1 MKVHAVFAFRSLVL
15 AAVLMVIPCLDASFA
30 TAEITIVEFQPESPI
45 CRAERPVIV
54 RAVFAN
60 QSERNQ
66 SGTVQLDL
74 PAEVR
79 LLKGDRKLTLAFQ
92 EDEDETSLSWTVEA
106 LREGRHELAVTF
118 SGPGEVSVRKT
129 LALLF
134 LPSVSLEPTRKIP
147 EPEVIA
153 TDMLVGAHHCPL
165 WEADAPELWR
175 NVLKHPE
182 RTPALGFY
190 CQENPEVADW
200 ETKWA
205 VEHGISFFVY
215 CWYRASQ
222 GQPVQV
228 RRASAIH
235 DALFHSRFRDKIRF
249 AIMWENQARGIA
261 GVANEEDLLQNLLPY
276 WIENY
281 FRQSNYLVIDNKP
294 LLFIY
299 RPEFLIQDLGGVE
312 QVRSA
317 LEKMR
322 EACRQAGFGG
332 IYLLGEYRGTNP
344 KHLQL
349 MKDLGL
355 DYTFAYVWPIPNNPT
370 PAQAIQT
377 QMAYIKKTQ
386 ELNILP
392 QVITVS
398 QGWSGWR
405 DEGSIWKLPP
415 EDFERLLREAK
426 AFARTL
432 PPHQLGSRL
441 LLLDNW
447 NEWGEGHYLAPHR
460 EFGFGYLDAV
470 RRVFSNDNRPHIDL
484 IPEDLGLGPYDIPI
498 RTYFQK
504 ERQMRQMVRKRV
516 KPTTEEEGL
525 IAWWTFD
532 ENDDDEVTFDY
543 SGHRLGGI
551 LHQIKRVQGWR
562 GRALDCRGGCV
573 IVPCGNQISD
583 LSQLSVECW
592 VRTDLPDQHN
602 KWIINRVFGG
612 AETTGFRLGVLYG
625 KPSFQ
630 IPVTPWSHHLV
641 GNLPLPTDRWV
652 HLVGTF
658 DGTTMRLYMDG
669 QEVGTME
676 RPGRVAG
683 NDRHIILGNYDVDHP
698 AYFTGLLDEVRIYNR
713 VLPQGEI
720 VARARPS
727 GVESG
732 QP

>member
-235 DALFHSRFRDKIRF
+235 DTLFHSRFRDKIRF

-317 LEKMR
+317 FEKMR

-370 PAQAIQT
+370 PAQAIET
-377 QMAYIKKTQ
+377 QLAYIKKTQ

-392 QVITVS
+392 QVVTVS

-405 DEGSIWKLPP
+405 DEGTIWKLPP

-432 PPHQLGSRL
+432 PPDQLGSRL

-516 KPTTEEEGL
+516 KPATEEEGL
-525 IAWWTFD
+525 MAWWTFD
-532 ENDDDEVTFDY
+532 ESENDEVTFDY

-713 VLPQGEI
+713 ALPQGEI

-732 QP
+732 QR

>member
-54 RAVFAN
+54 RAVFAS

-235 DALFHSRFRDKIRF
+235 DTLFHSRFRDKIRF

-317 LEKMR
+317 FEKMR

-370 PAQAIQT
+370 PAQAIET
-377 QMAYIKKTQ
+377 QLAYIKKTQ

-392 QVITVS
+392 QVVTVS

-405 DEGSIWKLPP
+405 DEGTIWKLPP

-432 PPHQLGSRL
+432 PPDQLGSRL

-516 KPTTEEEGL
+516 KPATEEEGL
-525 IAWWTFD
+525 MAWWTFD
-532 ENDDDEVTFDY
+532 ESENDEVTFDY
-543 SGHRLGGI
+543 SGHRLGGM
-551 LHQIKRVQGWR
+551 LHKIERVQGRR
-562 GRALDCRGGCV
+562 GNAIDCRGGCV

-713 VLPQGEI
+713 ALPQGEI

-732 QP
+732 QR

>member
-1 MKVHAVFAFRSLVL
+1 MKTSRRLFIRPLVVSLFL
-15 AAVLMVIPCLDASFA
+15 LMLASFHA
-30 TAEITIVEFQPESPI
+30 AFAVAEIKIVEFQPESPI
-45 CRAERPVIV
+45 CRAERPVIL

-60 QSERNQ
+60 RSERNL
-66 SGTVQLDL
+66 SGMVELEL
-74 PAEVR
+74 PADVR
-79 LLKGDRKLTLAFQ
+79 LLKGDSKLTLAFQ
-92 EDEDETSLSWTVEA
+92 EDEDEASLSWTVEA

-118 SGPGEVSVRKT
+118 SGPGEGSVRKT

-299 RPEFLIQDLGGVE
+299 RPEFLIEDLGGVE

-317 LEKMR
+317 FGKMR
-322 EACRQAGFGG
+322 EACRQAGFAG

-370 PAQAIQT
+370 PAQAIET
-377 QMAYIKKTQ
+377 QLAYIKKTQ

-392 QVITVS
+392 QVVTVS

-405 DEGSIWKLPP
+405 DEGTIWKLPP
-415 EDFERLLREAK
+415 EDFERLLHEAK

-432 PPHQLGSRL
+432 PPDQLGSRL

-447 NEWGEGHYLAPHR
+447 NEWGEGHYIAPHR

-470 RRVFSNDNRPHIDL
+470 RRVFSTDDRPHIDL
-484 IPEDLGLGPYDIPI
+484 LPEDLGLGPYDLPI

-516 KPTTEEEGL
+516 KPATEEEGL

-532 ENDDDEVTFDY
+532 ENDSPEVTFDY
-543 SGHRLGGI
+543 SGHRLGGM
-551 LHQIKRVQGWR
+551 LHKIERVQGRR
-562 GRALDCRGGCV
+562 GYALDCRGGCV

-583 LSQLSVECW
+583 LSQLSIECW

-602 KWIINRVFGG
+602 KWIVNRVFGG
-612 AETTGFRLGVLYG
+612 VETTGFRLGLLHG

-630 IPVTPWSHHLV
+630 LPVTPWSHHLV
-641 GNLPLPTDRWV
+641 GNLPLPTGRWV
-652 HLVGTF
+652 HVAATF

-683 NDRHIILGNYDVDHP
+683 NDRHLILGNYDVDHP
-698 AYFTGLLDEVRIYNR
+698 AHFTGLLDEVRIYNR
-713 VLPQGEI
+713 ALPQAEI
-720 VARARPS
+720 AAHVKPS
-727 GVESG
+727 GVESE
-732 QP
+732 PR